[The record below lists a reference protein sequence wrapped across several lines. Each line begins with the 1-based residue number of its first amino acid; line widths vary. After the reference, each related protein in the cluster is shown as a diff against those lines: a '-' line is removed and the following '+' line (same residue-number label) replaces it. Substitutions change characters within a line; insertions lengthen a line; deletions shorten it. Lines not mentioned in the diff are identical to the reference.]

1 VTYYTEIDWKS
12 HQGGKITAV
21 VPGSVA
27 AVTDLRPGDELL
39 AVNGNRVDD
48 VIDVRYYAGE
58 ESLDLLIRRGEEFL
72 SYEVGRD
79 YGQQFGLE
87 FDHPTFDTDIRRC
100 NNLCEFCFVLQ
111 MAPRFRRTLYIK
123 DDDYRYS
130 FLFGHFVTLTN
141 LSEHDWQR
149 IETMRLS
156 PLYVS
161 VHVTDL
167 EMRRRFLR
175 NTDAP
180 DIMEQLRWLAKRG
193 IEIHAQLVIVPE
205 FNDGAWLQ
213 QSIQELAELWPAV
226 RTISV
231 VPVGLT
237 SHHKY
242 SMRIHTSEEAEA
254 ILSYIEQLQREFQNR
269 FGIRFVYATDEWYL
283 VSKRPVPSQRSYDGQ
298 ELQENGLGMVRRF
311 LDEWQEVSGEIAQ
324 WKQGGDGSRERR
336 QLAGYESLTLVTG
349 TLFADTLR
357 AAAAEF
363 ATLTGLNVDV
373 LAVVNARLGESI
385 TAAGLLMSEDVLAQ
399 LESNSYGDLVI
410 LPRIMFDH
418 PESISLDN
426 VSPAEIAN
434 QLGRP
439 VALADLMGDV
449 WDAITGESAVMFSPE
464 PSS

>member
-1 VTYYTEIDWKS
+1 
-12 HQGGKITAV
+12 
-21 VPGSVA
+21 
-27 AVTDLRPGDELL
+27 
-39 AVNGNRVDD
+39 
-48 VIDVRYYAGE
+48 
-58 ESLDLLIRRGEEFL
+58 
-72 SYEVGRD
+72 
-79 YGQQFGLE
+79 
-87 FDHPTFDTDIRRC
+87 
-100 NNLCEFCFVLQ
+100 
-111 MAPRFRRTLYIK
+111 
-123 DDDYRYS
+123 
-130 FLFGHFVTLTN
+130 
-141 LSEHDWQR
+141 
-149 IETMRLS
+149 
-156 PLYVS
+156 
-161 VHVTDL
+161 
-167 EMRRRFLR
+167 
-175 NTDAP
+175 
-180 DIMEQLRWLAKRG
+180 
-193 IEIHAQLVIVPE
+193 
-205 FNDGAWLQ
+205 LQ

-363 ATLTGLNVDV
+363 ATLTRLNVDV